1 MLDLR
6 RGRIWNDAGWEMKR
20 PRTASQEIW
29 LAQRPADQNRKI
41 KTGSISEIKKYPVM
55 MVALKQEEAH
65 ERSL

>member
-1 MLDLR
+1 MTSS
-6 RGRIWNDAGWEMKR
+6 KTSR
-20 PRTASQEIW
+20 P
-29 LAQRPADQNRKI
+29 NRKI